1 MFPLSENTCLITDCP
16 LLKMESLLRSSSFS
30 GSALKALAMAEA
42 VCEAS
47 AEETFVDE
55 AEAVEQVHIVQM
67 YLVVQ
72 QTALL
77 L

>member
-1 MFPLSENTCLITDCP
+1 MCPITAWP

-30 GSALKALAMAEA
+30 GSALKALAVAEA

-55 AEAVEQVHIVQM
+55 AADVA
-67 YLVVQ
+67 
-72 QTALL
+72 ALL
-77 L
+77 T

>member
-1 MFPLSENTCLITDCP
+1 MFLLTKDTCLFTAWP

-47 AEETFVDE
+47 SEETFVDE
-55 AEAVEQVHIVQM
+55 AADVAVDVL
-67 YLVVQ
+67 LVEEVEK
-72 QTALL
+72 A
-77 L
+77 